1 MLKRNMFSGLLLIG
15 VLFMGSG
22 CVETNKGCV
31 TSGGDLN
38 DHVSVE
44 SYDGWRLGVQMWSFR
59 KFTLFESID
68 KTASLGLSTIE
79 MYSGQKISADTGDA
93 TTHYTMSADI
103 AEKIKAKLKSSGVK
117 VLCYGVVKL
126 PDDEAESRKVF
137 EFAKNMGIETIVSEP
152 KPDALDLVDRLCKKY
167 KIKVAIHNH
176 PKPTA
181 YWNPDTVL
189 GALKGRSKWMG
200 ACIDT
205 GHLTRSGI
213 DPVEGI
219 KKLKGRIVSLH
230 FKDVNKFG
238 KRKAHDVPWGTG
250 KSNAEAVLQEL
261 DRQGFKGVFSIE
273 YEYNWDN
280 SVPEIRKCV
289 EFFNK
294 VGGEF
299 KSSGWRNLFADDL
312 SDGVTKGKW
321 TYNEGVFTRGGGGD
335 LGTKEKY
342 GNFILDCGFKL
353 AKDSNSGVFIRMGNR
368 KWIPWLEVQVEDS
381 YGEEVNRHSCGG
393 VFDVLAPTAITVHK
407 PGQWNRL
414 TIRAKDNI
422 VQVVLNGEQTVD
434 MDLDEWVEANTNPDG
449 SKNKF
454 KIAYKDLPREGYIAF
469 QDHGQAIEYRNIRI
483 KELE

>member
-1 MLKRNMFSGLLLIG
+1 MFKKNIFLGVLLVG

-22 CVETNKGCV
+22 CAT
-31 TSGGDLN
+31 TSCDLN

-44 SYDGWRLGVQMWSFR
+44 SYDGWRLGVQMWSFK
-59 KFTLFESID
+59 KFTLFEGID

-79 MYSGQKISADTGDA
+79 MYSGQVVSKEMSPA
-93 TTHYTMSADI
+93 TTHYTMSADT

-117 VLCYGVVKL
+117 VLAYGVVGL
-126 PDDEAESRKVF
+126 PNDEAESRKVF

-152 KPDALDLVDRLCKKY
+152 KPDALDLVDRLCQEY
-167 KIKVAIHNH
+167 KIHVAIHNH
-176 PKPTA
+176 PKPSR
-181 YWNPDTVL
+181 YWNPDTTL
-189 GALKGRSKWMG
+189 EALKGRSKWMG
-200 ACIDT
+200 ACVDT
-205 GHLTRSGI
+205 GHLTRSGV
-213 DPVEGI
+213 DTVEAI
-219 KKLKGRIVSLH
+219 KKLEGRIVSLH

-238 KRKAHDVPWGTG
+238 EKKAHDVPWGTTG
-250 KSNAEAVLQEL
+250 KSKIRAVLQEL

-280 SVPEIRKCV
+280 SVPDIRKCV
-289 EFFNK
+289 GFFNK
-294 VGGEF
+294 IGGEL
-299 KSSGWRNLFADDL
+299 KSSGWRDLFADDL

-342 GNFILDCGFKL
+342 SNFILDCGFKV
-353 AKDSNSGVFIRMGNR
+353 AKNSNSGVFIRMGSRN
-368 KWIPWLEVQVEDS
+368 WIPWLEVQVEDS
-381 YGEEVNRHSCGG
+381 YNEEITRHSCGG
-393 VFDVLAPTAITVHK
+393 IFDILAPTVNAVHR
-407 PGQWNRL
+407 PGEWNRL

-422 VQVVLNGEQTVD
+422 VQVVLNGEQVVD